1 MALHFEQDEYA
12 GRLDKLTAS
21 MKAEKL
27 DAMLLF
33 SQESMYWL
41 TGYDTFGFCFFQC
54 LVVKADGT
62 MTLLTRS
69 ADLRQARHTSNIER
83 IVVWTDRTNADP
95 ALDLK
100 NLLSDLDLLGERIGV
115 EYDTHGLTGAN
126 CRKLDNQLQS
136 FAELVDA
143 SYLVS
148 RLRLIKS
155 PAEIAYVRRAA
166 ELADAALDAALPL
179 IKPGA
184 DEADILAAMQ
194 AAVFAG
200 GGDYPANEFIIGSGE
215 DALLCRYKAGRRKLD
230 ASDQLTLEWAG
241 VYAHYH
247 AAMMRTVIIGEPT
260 PRHVELYEA
269 CREALD
275 SIAAILKPGTSFG
288 DIFDAHAEVMDN
300 RGLTRHR
307 LNACGYSVGARFTPS
322 WMEHQMFHA
331 GNPLQIA
338 PNMTLFVHMIIMDS
352 EAGAAMTLGQT
363 FLTTEAEPESLSAK
377 PLGLIIAPQ

>member
-1 MALHFEQDEYA
+1 MALHFEREEYA
-12 GRLDKLTAS
+12 ARLEKLTAS
-21 MKAEKL
+21 MSEEKL
-27 DAMLLF
+27 DAILLF
-33 SQESMYWL
+33 AQESMYWL

-69 ADLRQARHTSNIER
+69 ADLRQARQTSNIER
-83 IVVWTDRTNADP
+83 IMVWTDRTNADP

-143 SYLVS
+143 SYVVS

-155 PAEIAYVRRAA
+155 PAEIAYARRAA
-166 ELADAALDAALPL
+166 ELSDAALDAAMPL

-194 AAVFAG
+194 GAVFSG

-215 DALLCRYKAGRRKLD
+215 DALLCRYKAGRRQL
-230 ASDQLTLEWAG
+230 SETDQLTLEWAG
-241 VYAHYH
+241 VFAHYH
-247 AAMMRTVIIGEPT
+247 APMMRTVIIGEPT

-269 CREALD
+269 CRLSLD
-275 SIAAILKPGTSFG
+275 AITEILRPGHTSG
-288 DIFDAHAEVMDN
+288 QVFDAHAEVMDEH
-300 RGLTRHR
+300 GLTRHR

-331 GNPLQIA
+331 GNPLEIA
-338 PNMTLFVHMIIMDS
+338 PDMTLFVHMIIMDS
-352 EAGAAMTLGQT
+352 ETGTAMTLGQT
-363 FLTTEAEPESLSAK
+363 YLTTADAPESLSAK
-377 PLGLIIAPQ
+377 PLDLIIAP

>member
-1 MALHFEQDEYA
+1 MALHFEREEYA
-12 GRLDKLTAS
+12 ARLEKLTAS
-21 MKAEKL
+21 MRQEKL

-33 SQESMYWL
+33 AQESMYWL

-69 ADLRQARHTSNIER
+69 ADLRQARQTSNIEQ

-148 RLRLIKS
+148 RLRLFKS
-155 PAEIAYVRRAA
+155 PQEIAYARRAA
-166 ELADAALDAALPL
+166 ELSDAALDAALPL
-179 IKPGA
+179 VRPGA
-184 DEADILAAMQ
+184 SEADILAAMQ
-194 AAVFAG
+194 GAVFSG

-215 DALLCRYKAGRRKLD
+215 DALLCRYKAGRRQLT
-230 ASDQLTLEWAG
+230 ATDQLTLEWAG
-241 VYAHYH
+241 VFAHYH
-247 AAMMRTVIIGEPT
+247 APMMRTVIIGEPT

-269 CREALD
+269 CRLSLD
-275 SIAAILKPGTSFG
+275 AITAILRPGTTFG
-288 DIFDAHAEVMDN
+288 EVFDAHADVMDE

-322 WMEHQMFHA
+322 WMEHQMFHT
-331 GNPLQIA
+331 GNPLEIA
-338 PNMTLFVHMIIMDS
+338 PDMTLFVHMIIMDS
-352 EAGAAMTLGQT
+352 ESGTAMTLGQT
-363 FLTTEAEPESLSAK
+363 YLTTEDAPESLSAK
-377 PLGLIIAPQ
+377 SLDLIIAS

>member
-1 MALHFEQDEYA
+1 MALHFEREEYA
-12 GRLDKLTAS
+12 ARLEKLTAS
-21 MKAEKL
+21 MREEKL

-33 SQESMYWL
+33 AQESMYWL

-54 LVVKADGT
+54 LVVKADGS

-69 ADLRQARHTSNIER
+69 ADLRQARQTSNIER

-143 SYLVS
+143 SHVVS

-155 PAEIAYVRRAA
+155 PAEIAFARRAA
-166 ELADAALDAALPL
+166 KLSDAALDAALPL

-184 DEADILAAMQ
+184 DEAHILAAMQ
-194 AAVFAG
+194 GAVFSG

-215 DALLCRYKAGRRKLD
+215 DALLCRYKAGRRQLT
-230 ASDQLTLEWAG
+230 ATDQLTLEWAG
-241 VYAHYH
+241 VFAHYH
-247 AAMMRTVIIGEPT
+247 APMMRTVIIGEPT
-260 PRHVELYEA
+260 DRHVELYEA
-269 CREALD
+269 CRESLD
-275 SIAAILKPGTSFG
+275 AITAILRPGTSFG
-288 DIFDAHAEVMDN
+288 EVFDAHADVMDE

-307 LNACGYSVGARFTPS
+307 LNACGYAVGARFTPS

-331 GNPLQIA
+331 GNPLEIA
-338 PNMTLFVHMIIMDS
+338 PDMTLFVHMIIMDS
-352 EAGAAMTLGQT
+352 ETGTAMTLGQT
-363 FLTTEAEPESLSAK
+363 YLTTADAPESLSAK
-377 PLGLIIAPQ
+377 PLDLIIAP

>member
-1 MALHFEQDEYA
+1 MALHFEREEYA
-12 GRLDKLTAS
+12 ARLEKLTAG
-21 MKAEKL
+21 MREEKL

-33 SQESMYWL
+33 AQESMYWL

-54 LVVKADGT
+54 LVVKADGS

-69 ADLRQARHTSNIER
+69 ADLRQARQTSNIER

-95 ALDLK
+95 AVDLK

-136 FAELVDA
+136 FAELIDA

-155 PAEIAYVRRAA
+155 PAEIAYARRAA
-166 ELADAALDAALPL
+166 ELSDAALDAALPL
-179 IKPGA
+179 IKPDA

-194 AAVFAG
+194 GAVFAG
-200 GGDYPANEFIIGSGE
+200 GGDYPANEFIVGSGE
-215 DALLCRYKAGRRKLD
+215 DALLCRYKAGRRKLS
-230 ASDQLTLEWAG
+230 ATDQLTLEWAG
-241 VYAHYH
+241 VFAHYH
-247 AAMMRTVIIGEPT
+247 APMMRTVLIGEPS

-269 CREALD
+269 CRLSLD
-275 SIAAILKPGTSFG
+275 AIVEILRPGNTFG
-288 DIFDAHAEVMDN
+288 DVFDAHAEVMDEH
-300 RGLTRHR
+300 GLTRHR

-322 WMEHQMFHA
+322 WMEHQMFHT
-331 GNPLQIA
+331 GNPLVIA
-338 PNMTLFVHMIIMDS
+338 PDMTLFVHMIIMDS
-352 EAGAAMTLGQT
+352 ETGTAMTLGQT
-363 FLTTEAEPESLSAK
+363 YLTTDGAPESLSAK
-377 PLGLIIAPQ
+377 PLDLIIAS